1 MNDPAEALRAWIE
14 ANYTLSTAGVTAS
27 DVAFQTVD
35 YNLEHNVAA
44 PSITVQLAGFQRLQ
58 QAEPS
63 LYSFTFIVQVSVF
76 PQFRKTQ
83 SEVAA
88 LQGLYWEIVN
98 HLKIL
103 FDAFEPEDIAG
114 WESAYVDAGANAG
127 IAVGSIP
134 DEYLFNLTV
143 KAQIRWVS

>member
-1 MNDPAEALRAWIE
+1 M
-14 ANYTLSTAGVTAS
+14 
-27 DVAFQTVD
+27 
-35 YNLEHNVAA
+35 
-44 PSITVQLAGFQRLQ
+44 
-58 QAEPS
+58 
-63 LYSFTFIVQVSVF
+63 F

-143 KAQIRWVS
+143 KAQIKVGVLSGAAVKSGSSKWATRGIPN